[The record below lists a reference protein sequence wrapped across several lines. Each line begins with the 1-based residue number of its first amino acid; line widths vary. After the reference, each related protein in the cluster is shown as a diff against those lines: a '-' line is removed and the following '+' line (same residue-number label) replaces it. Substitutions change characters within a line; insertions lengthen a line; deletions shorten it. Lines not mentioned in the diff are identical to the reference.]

1 MYLPPQQQQPQQNS
15 PQQYAAGV
23 YGSGIDK
30 TFVEKVL
37 AKEEVNEIKD
47 IMCKE
52 SLNRSDLLKLLYL
65 LAGNEIKLLNMG
77 EFDRYL
83 LGKFFAWVRDFVSV
97 AEILFDYK
105 DKVDGGK
112 IKISELSKTALDNSE
127 KMLLHDIK
135 FVIDVYCYLG
145 RSTLSLGATAF
156 DTFTSNRFEYNY
168 SQAGGAAAA
177 PESKGMSIS
186 LGGRK

>member
-1 MYLPPQQQQPQQNS
+1 MYPAQQQQPQQNYN
-15 PQQYAAGV
+15 PQYSSML
-23 YGSGIDK
+23 YGGGQDK

-37 AKEEVNEIKD
+37 AKEEVNEIKEL
-47 IMCKE
+47 MCKE
-52 SLNRSDLLKLLYL
+52 SLTRPDLLKLLYL

-105 DKVDGGK
+105 DKVDNQK
-112 IKISELSKTALDNSE
+112 IKISAMANAALENSE

-135 FVIDVYCYLG
+135 FIIDVYCYLG

-168 SQAGGAAAA
+168 SQNNPAASA
-177 PESKGMSIS
+177 PESKGISIS